1 MNEYFT
7 FWRFL
12 MFKEFSLLEKCLV
25 FRSQISI
32 YNRANILYGHLMWR
46 TDSLEKILMLGKIEN
61 RRRGWERMR
70 WLDGITD
77 SKDMGLSK
85 PRELVMDRETWND
98 ALYGVTELDTTE
110 WLNWT
115 EQSNLWFYDF
125 SVEISLNLYKTLEH
139 EISHI
144 CEFNFVHISSLEIF
158 FITIKNRST

>member
-32 YNRANILYGHLMWR
+32 YNRANILYGHLMWK

-77 SKDMGLSK
+77 SKDMGFEQAPGTGNGQGNLEWCTLWGH
-85 PRELVMDRETWND
+85 RVGHNW
-98 ALYGVTELDTTE
+98 VTE
-110 WLNWT
+110 LNWT
-115 EQSNLWFYDF
+115 EQFVILWFF
-125 SVEISLNLYKTLEH
+125 SGNLSK
-139 EISHI
+139 
-144 CEFNFVHISSLEIF
+144 FV
-158 FITIKNRST
+158 